1 MHPCGKGERGGLTKM
16 TLGLDFKSW
25 GGFSEGHWELNS
37 QNELNSGGQ
46 PCFSGNVLFLWQH
59 YYQLLT
65 SLCIF

>member
-1 MHPCGKGERGGLTKM
+1 MAREREGADKNDSWARFQKLGG
-16 TLGLDFKSW
+16 

-37 QNELNSGGQ
+37 QNELNSGGL

-59 YYQLLT
+59 CYQLLT